1 MNLEIKMAKIND
13 KEEIIKIYKSL
24 IGFPGCTWSN
34 EYPTIEDVYK
44 DINKE
49 SLYIVYDDKKIIA
62 VATAGKDEELEH
74 LECWSKEIKA
84 PCDLARIG
92 VVKEYQSKG
101 IAKILVKYIE
111 QDVLKRGFDGIH
123 FLVSKTNPKA
133 LAVYDRLE
141 YKKCGETIMYDINW
155 YCYEKKLK

>member
-1 MNLEIKMAKIND
+1 MKLEIKMAKIND

-34 EYPTIEDVYK
+34 EYPIIEDVEK

-49 SLYIVYDDKKIIA
+49 SLYIAYDDKKIIA
-62 VATAGKDEELEH
+62 VAAAGKDEELEH
-74 LECWSKEIKA
+74 LECWSKEIKE

-92 VVKEYQSKG
+92 VIKEYQNRG

-111 QDVLKRGFDGIH
+111 QDVLTRGFDGIH